1 MSILLEK
8 LIDFYKEDPS
18 DPFNIYAL
26 AIEYAKFDTQ
36 KAKIYFNEL
45 LTNHPA
51 YIPTYYHAAALFSQL
66 HEPDLAKMTYEKGIE
81 MAEKLNKM
89 HALRELKSAYLNF
102 LDDQFD

>member
-26 AIEYAKFDTQ
+26 AIEYTKWDTQ
-36 KAKIYFNEL
+36 KAKNYFEEL
-45 LTNHPA
+45 LKNHPS

-66 HEPDLAKMTYEKGIE
+66 NEPDLAKMTYEKGIE